1 MQADTRYLIQNIVV
15 LTLAVGASVYSDNYW
30 WLLLLALWSS
40 ES

>member
-1 MQADTRYLIQNIVV
+1 MQADTRYLIQNVVV

-30 WLLLLALWSS
+30 WLLLLALWS